1 MIELSIHKVD
11 MITLHPV
18 QIFPDMK
25 NGAPGF
31 ATRSLTVTDDK
42 GVKITLRLYADNA
55 ALLGVQEEYL
65 P

>member
-1 MIELSIHKVD
+1 MIELSVHRVD

-18 QIFPDMK
+18 QTFPDMK

-31 ATRSLTVTDDK
+31 ATRALTVTDEN
-42 GVKITLRLYADNA
+42 GVKITLRLYADNSA
-55 ALLGVQEEYL
+55 QLGVQEEYL